1 MQWRLGRTLPLV
13 LGLALAALAGER
25 AAAQDK
31 VHTLK
36 YHHSYPPSLSF
47 YNKVGTGF
55 IQRVEEWSKGR
66 IKFQVFEA
74 GALTS
79 VAGMTDAVNSGVIDV
94 SQSWG
99 GFYVGVV
106 PEADIETGLPLA
118 WKEPY
123 EVYDAYYNRGLRE
136 VIAEAYESRFN
147 VKHFPAI
154 IGMQYAISTSKPVK
168 TLGDLSGLKLR
179 ALGVYGEFAK
189 ALGASA
195 TVVPGAELYTAL
207 QLGTIDGL
215 IYDAEAVVAQGLDTF
230 LKSSL
235 VDPHLNAGSGH
246 WLINR
251 KSWEALP
258 PDLQKVIA
266 DAAQYG
272 NMASAASY
280 RANAEKSVGVMKQK
294 GVDMVTLSD
303 ADQAKATTIAMELWD
318 KVAARSERAAKGVAI
333 VKQQQRDFGR
343 LK

>member
-1 MQWRLGRTLPLV
+1 MHSRFCRRLSALV
-13 LGLALAALAGER
+13 SVAAAALLSV
-25 AAAQDK
+25 AANAQDK
-31 VHTLK
+31 VFTLK

-47 YNKVGTGF
+47 YNKTGTGF

-106 PEADIETGLPLA
+106 PEADVETGLPLA
-118 WKEPY
+118 WDEPY

-136 VIAEAYESRFN
+136 IIAEAYESRFN

-154 IGMQYAISTSKPVK
+154 IGMQYAISTNKPVK
-168 TLGDLSGLKLR
+168 KLDDLQGMKLR

-195 TVVPGAELYTAL
+195 TVVPGPELYTAL

-215 IYDAEAVVAQGLDTF
+215 IYDAEAVIAQGLETF
-230 LKSSL
+230 FKTSIWK
-235 VDPHLNAGSGH
+235 PHLNAGSGH

-251 KSWEALP
+251 KTWESLP

-272 NMASAASY
+272 NMASASSY
-280 RANAEKSVGVMKQK
+280 RANAEKSIGLMRQK
-294 GVDMVTLSD
+294 GVEMVTLSD
-303 ADQAKATTIAMELWD
+303 ADQAKARKVAMELWD
-318 KVAARSERAAKGVAI
+318 KVGARSERAAKAVAI
-333 VKQQQRDFGR
+333 VKQQQRDYGR
-343 LK
+343 LN